1 MKKLSSISLVVVFA
15 FTFLGTALAPFVSSE
30 TLYRHLGLAGLNI
43 SQQETAYVNTSGELG
58 GRIDLGDG
66 HVLIL
71 WSDDRNGASPY
82 SIYAQ
87 KVTYEGVPVW
97 EAGGRTLISSATSLG
112 DGSTLFPGEGRVQS
126 DYNGGFYLGYYTTDD
141 LTVDHFTSEGTSDWL
156 PVQIADIRGAV
167 ITTDPAGNVLVAGY
181 DAVSDDIEYSTYSRT
196 KVLLSSGTIDH
207 LDGADVTLDG
217 LTVEAGATGE
227 FYIGWRSNDVGSDSM
242 RIRKVPDTWAAP
254 DGLVIGTSTFEADTD
269 RTFFNIH
276 VSNNYVVAVWRDL
289 APVDPDV
296 DIKMQI
302 IDKTAGTNE
311 LAANGQVLA
320 ADVVVPNTLEVLI
333 DTSESIYVS
342 WLQDVQGSSM
352 IQKYN
357 TAGVEQWNGGTP
369 FNLSTD
375 ISRFEGRGSLFQMGS
390 DIYLRVTYYDEDDDT
405 EGLTLY
411 RLETDGT
418 NVWPGGKQ
426 LTYPTAPDMA
436 AYIMPRE
443 IETPVIDGKL
453 FSYWIQYDFDDYY
466 EKIYMNIF
474 EPGYQIANLD
484 ADLAVEVSGVSVED
498 DTENSH
504 VDTQTTRILNVSP
517 DRVLADVSVAYST
530 DRDWSLINGGVDE
543 VLGKTFVSG
552 LGSAP
557 GVVGTFTMYTP
568 KILGDTGVRV
578 CPGVTS
584 LASTNT
590 SCTSGYYLEEG
601 DAGLSVVNIDGIDY
615 WAVSGLSGTG
625 IMSLIVPVVPPED
638 PVDPEEPIAPVPTQ
652 PIGDSAPIA
661 PVSGPVSFPQGSE
674 SGIGEDGEDEEN
686 EENLLDS
693 SGGGSESSGGLG
705 SFTQVDGVNVLT
717 PVVAATVLLASVS
730 AITGGAVN
738 YVALFFGFWIGKKSK
753 YWGIV
758 YDSKTFKPL
767 ALVTVRLFA
776 KTSMAKKF
784 VAQTVTNFDGVYG
797 IPSPASGEYVLEF
810 VSEGYETTQK
820 IVSYNRGEDIAVDV
834 ILRKLVDSEAG
845 LFNSVRIFFKEHY
858 QFFLQLL
865 RFAIVIF
872 MGYGFITSYSYL
884 SLTPSVLN
892 LVVTA
897 LYFVVFVVQLYYIL
911 KRSTGW
917 KYGQVRDVT
926 DKKPLPG
933 TAIRLDTKDGQQKI
947 SLSNQTGQVK
957 FQVAPE
963 VYKYSASK
971 VGYEYKEDSI
981 RIDDSGKFIGSIDL
995 FKGASSSASPFGS

>member
-1 MKKLSSISLVVVFA
+1 MKKLLRIIFA
-15 FTFLGTALAPFVSSE
+15 IVLGLTFLGTSSVSYISAE
-30 TLYRHLGLAGLNI
+30 TLYRHLGLGGLNI

-58 GRIDLGDG
+58 GRVDLGDG
-66 HVLIL
+66 NVLIL
-71 WSDDRNGASPY
+71 WSDDRNGGASY

-87 KVTYEGVPVW
+87 KVTYAGVPVW
-97 EAGGRTLISSATSLG
+97 EAGGRVIVSSATSLG

-126 DYNGGFYLGYYTTDD
+126 DYNGGFYLGYYTDDD

-156 PVQIADIRGAV
+156 PIQIADIRGAV
-167 ITTDPAGNVLVAGY
+167 ITTDPAGNILVAGY
-181 DAVSDDIEYSTYSRT
+181 DAISDDIEYSTYSRT
-196 KVLLSSGTIDH
+196 KSLLSSGTIDH

-217 LTVEAGATGE
+217 LTVEAGATEE
-227 FYIGWRSNDVGSDSM
+227 FYIGWRSTDVGSDNM
-242 RIRKVPDTWAAP
+242 RIRKVPDTWSAP
-254 DGLVIGTSTFEADTD
+254 NGLVIGTSTFDADTD

-276 VSNNYVVAVWRDL
+276 VSNNYVGAVWRDL
-289 APVDPDV
+289 SPVDPNVDV
-296 DIKMQI
+296 KMQI
-302 IDKTAGTNE
+302 IDKAGGTNE

-320 ADVVVPNTLEVLI
+320 SDVLVPNTLEVLI

-342 WLQDVQGSSM
+342 WLQDIQGSSM

-357 TAGVEQWNGGTP
+357 VSGVAQWNAGTP

-375 ISRFEGRGSLFQMGS
+375 ASRFEDRGSLFQMGS

-426 LTYPTAPDMA
+426 LTNISPPDMA
-436 AYIMPRE
+436 AYISPRE

-453 FSYWIQYDFDDYY
+453 FSYWIQYDFTDFY

-484 ADLAVEVSGVSVED
+484 AALAVEVSGVSVEN
-498 DTENSH
+498 DTDNSH
-504 VDTQTTRILNVSP
+504 VDTQTTRLLNISP

-530 DRDWSLINGGVDE
+530 DRDWSLIDGGVDE

-552 LGSAP
+552 LGGAP
-557 GVVGTFTMYTP
+557 GVLGTFTMYTP

-590 SCTSGYYLEEG
+590 TCTSGYYLEEG
-601 DAGLSVVNIDGIDY
+601 DAGLSVVNIDGVDY
-615 WAVSGLSGTG
+615 WAVSNLSGTG
-625 IMSLIVPVVPPED
+625 IMSTVIPVVPPED
-638 PVDPEEPIAPVPTQ
+638 PEEPIAPEPIL

-661 PVSGPVSFPQGSE
+661 PVSGPLSFPQGSE
-674 SGIGEDGEDEEN
+674 SEVEADAESDEN

-693 SGGGSESSGGLG
+693 SGGGSEPSGGLG
-705 SFTQVDGVNVLT
+705 SFTQVDGVNLLT
-717 PVVAATVLLASVS
+717 PVAAATLLLASVS
-730 AITGGAVN
+730 TITGGAAN

-776 KTSMAKKF
+776 KTSMAKRF

-820 IVSYNRGEDIAVDV
+820 VISYNRGEDIAVDV
-834 ILRKLVDSEAG
+834 ILRKFVDTEAG
-845 LFNSVRIFFKEHY
+845 FFNSVRIFFKEHY

-865 RFAIVIF
+865 RFAILIF
-872 MGYGFITSYSYL
+872 MGYGFVTSYSYL

-892 LVVTA
+892 MVVTVM
-897 LYFVVFVVQLYYIL
+897 YFVVFVIQLYYIV
-911 KRSTGW
+911 KRSSGW

-947 SLSNQTGQVK
+947 SLSNETGQVK

-963 VYKYSASK
+963 VYKYSASR
-971 VGYEYKEDSI
+971 VGYEYKEDKI
-981 RIDDSGKFIGSIDL
+981 QIDDSGKFIGSIDL
-995 FKGASSSASPFGS
+995 FKSASSSASPFGN